1 MRVLFPFQSILG
13 LVLYVFTAIATYTM
27 AKRRGI
33 RNYGLAWVP
42 FGRLWILGSL
52 SDQYK
57 YVTEEKTQ
65 RRRVLLLCLSIG
77 MIVLTFAAF
86 GTLIVRV
93 ISMALVN
100 EAPAAEAILSL
111 LSGVAFASFALI
123 AISVWYMVYYF
134 IVLYN
139 IYTSCDP
146 NNAVLFLVLSILFSV
161 TTPFFL
167 FACRNKDNG
176 MPPRYAPPGEEW
188 SPNPP
193 TKEPWEN

>member
-1 MRVLFPFQSILG
+1 MRALFSFQSILG

-42 FGRLWILGSL
+42 FGRLWVLGSL

-77 MIVLTFAAF
+77 MIVLSIAAF

-100 EAPAAEAILSL
+100 EEPTMEAALSL
-111 LSGVAFASFALI
+111 LSNVAFVSFAVI
-123 AISVWYMVYYF
+123 AISVWYTVYYF

-139 IYTSCDP
+139 VYASCDP
-146 NNAVLFLVLSILFSV
+146 QNATLYLVLSIIFSV

-167 FACRNKDNG
+167 FACRNKDDG
-176 MPPRYAPPGEEW
+176 MPPRYARPEGEW
-188 SPNPP
+188 SPDPAP
-193 TKEPWEN
+193 KEPWEN